1 MDGKRFD
8 QWTRLIAGGWRES
21 RRSLLRLALS
31 GLLSEAAVFALPQE
45 TRARCVKIRFRVF
58 PEGRSVG
65 TETLRLCRK
74 NSDCKKKDKCCRAN
88 GVCCHKHE
96 VCCKRGNVVGCC
108 PKDSECCPE
117 SSDASCACCG
127 DDGFGTL
134 TKCCEGGC
142 CARNDACCPLPQTCC
157 PAGTHCPTDCPEGV
171 EPCPFAQG
179 CCCPITKHC
188 CPPVSSIIGCCP
200 IGTLCCGGGACNV
213 EEHPGS
219 PAIGCCCPEGTHC
232 CLTGSG
238 CCPDS

>member
-8 QWTRLIAGGWRES
+8 QWTRLIVGGWQES

-31 GLLSEAAVFALPQE
+31 ALLSEAAIFAMPQE

-58 PEGRSVG
+58 PAGRSIG
-65 TETLRLCRK
+65 TEKLRRCRK
-74 NSDCKKKDKCCRAN
+74 NSNCKKKDKCCRAN
-88 GVCCHKHE
+88 GVCCHKDE

-142 CARNDACCPLPQTCC
+142 CARSDVCCPLPQTCC

-171 EPCPFAQG
+171 EPCPWAQG
-179 CCCPITKHC
+179 CCCPTTKHC
-188 CPPVSSIIGCCP
+188 CPSGSVKGCCP
-200 IGTLCCGGGACNV
+200 IGTLCCEGGGCNE

-219 PAIGCCCPEGTHC
+219 PAIGCCCPADTHC